1 MSEQY
6 TPMIERISEAF
17 DEIDSDLM
25 LELTAADQEYSDVK
39 HIYQLDFFKY
49 HLYQLLQI

>member
-1 MSEQY
+1 
-6 TPMIERISEAF
+6 MIERISEAF

-39 HIYQLDFFKY
+39 HKMSDFEAPTSFY
-49 HLYQLLQI
+49 RRVAGGR